1 MAIKYISISILLFLL
16 MSSPLHAEEANPD
29 IITTE
34 IELFEFI
41 ADWESDD
48 GQWVEPSVFEQTK
61 VKDVE
66 AGDLPMTTTQEGHY
80 GF

>member
-1 MAIKYISISILLFLL
+1 MPIKQIIICFFVSLLISTPLQSEE
-16 MSSPLHAEEANPD
+16 SSANRVA
-29 IITTE
+29 TE

-41 ADWESDD
+41 ADWESND